1 MYDNDRLCNKHGC
14 YYLLRFFQGRDW
26 QMGHTHKYHIQC
38 SLMHLP
44 PVAAILC
51 PCDSLIYDRVGM
63 NDYVLHNLQYFSLPQ
78 ADAWNMPLT
87 PTIRHSDLE
96 LDTHPKFQNEWQGS
110 LW

>member
-1 MYDNDRLCNKHGC
+1 MIVCVINTVVIIYYDSFRSAIDRWVIRINII
-14 YYLLRFFQGRDW
+14 F
-26 QMGHTHKYHIQC
+26 IQC

-51 PCDSLIYDRVGM
+51 PCDSLIYERVGM

-78 ADAWNMPLT
+78 ADAWDMPLT

-110 LW
+110 L